1 MSYMIK
7 KKYSIKKTT
16 KIDRE
21 KIVNDALAIAM
32 LDNNIS
38 TENTMKLVK
47 EYIEGKKEI
56 SDILKEIISYY
67 KQKVYKE
74 AEAEAVK
81 SVSEKILRKHIKSFK
96 KLAK

>member
-7 KKYSIKKTT
+7 KKYSIKKT

-32 LDNNIS
+32 LDNNIP

-47 EYIEGKKEI
+47 EYIDGKKEI

-74 AEAEAVK
+74 AENEAVK
-81 SVSEKILRKHIKSFK
+81 SVSEKILHKHIKSFE